1 MPPADLAAVGL
12 CFSVIDLGISLAE
25 EFTYKSLPAEER
37 PRMLAAMLT
46 PLCASAVVAGLLA
59 RYGAGK
65 KPPRQNDVY
74 RTFRII
80 LKGFH
85 RVAVDSYHTPSYED
99 GGISIIQKTV
109 RSVSAAGVPL
119 LTFLMQKYNET
130 GNELPR
136 EVGWIVAGAIQT
148 KFIRNLR
155 LINRN
160 SGIQALL
167 PEVAKSLRDAFVPPN
182 MWH

>member
-1 MPPADLAAVGL
+1 M
-12 CFSVIDLGISLAE
+12 
-25 EFTYKSLPAEER
+25 
-37 PRMLAAMLT
+37 
-46 PLCASAVVAGLLA
+46 
-59 RYGAGK
+59 
-65 KPPRQNDVY
+65 Y

-80 LKGFH
+80 LKGFQK
-85 RVAVDSYHTPSYED
+85 VAFHNYQTPSSE

-109 RSVSAAGVPL
+109 RSLSAAGVPL

-155 LINRN
+155 LIDRN
-160 SGIQALL
+160 SGIQDLL

>member
-1 MPPADLAAVGL
+1 MPLADLAAVGL

-85 RVAVDSYHTPSYED
+85 RVAVDSYHTPSYEE

-148 KFIRNLR
+148 KFIRNLK